1 MPVSGYSIVT
11 PHYKNVKSFF
21 CHQASPFSPL
31 IILWSSNKERGL
43 ANPMHWMSSQGLDRT
58 SSGPRLDSHVP
69 HCPFFLVLSV
79 CEALG
84 LGWTIL
90 NHTFTSQQ
98 SECLVLWEQLKNL
111 SLKGGRALW
120 EYWEYLTGLNS
131 GFIDIFQYINRWI
144 LLFRVDKLL
153 KNCLW
158 DEFTKLST
166 EFHYKLGAVV
176 PWGKLGSHD

>member
-79 CEALG
+79 CELYP
-84 LGWTIL
+84 TM
-90 NHTFTSQQ
+90 H
-98 SECLVLWEQLKNL
+98 LKL
-111 SLKGGRALW
+111 SLQYQGGSCRTA
-120 EYWEYLTGLNS
+120 
-131 GFIDIFQYINRWI
+131 
-144 LLFRVDKLL
+144 
-153 KNCLW
+153 
-158 DEFTKLST
+158 
-166 EFHYKLGAVV
+166 
-176 PWGKLGSHD
+176 GSHYFRSIQSCWESSLWAEEPNKRSPSFIANQTTWLFPQGWKVQAGWLSRSKSILQEWWPCIMQTT